1 MSNKVL
7 QTTTAWKFFDLV
19 RETCQRAS
27 WDTPEQWRAVA
38 KRGLKKDLAIA
49 MAGRYPVRWNDFTTL
64 VIEVDE
70 ELQALK
76 GQDSNTQ
83 SKKGTNTTN
92 TNTNCTQEKC
102 PDNSKFKLTDKE
114 WKEHV
119 KGNLCFKCHKKGHA
133 SKDCKSEWTIYS
145 EVKKKKAVVASTTT
159 TTTTTPNNNNT
170 ATVTTTRERWLL
182 KSKLRRSLTRT
193 TSRMRIFQKTTEHL
207 QLSCQQY
214 APTCR

>member
-1 MSNKVL
+1 MEGDAAYWQDTMMQQMMIPNPPLWTGDWILFKQEFLTRFGDPRNQEKALDLIMSNKVL

-114 WKEHV
+114 
-119 KGNLCFKCHKKGHA
+119 
-133 SKDCKSEWTIYS
+133 
-145 EVKKKKAVVASTTT
+145 
-159 TTTTTPNNNNT
+159 
-170 ATVTTTRERWLL
+170 
-182 KSKLRRSLTRT
+182 
-193 TSRMRIFQKTTEHL
+193 
-207 QLSCQQY
+207 
-214 APTCR
+214 